1 MDLKS
6 QKSNM
11 RLNMILVLMV
21 AFLHAFLPTSVL
33 ASLDTDSDQS
43 FSIEGAPVFVTPGK
57 GEIYAVT
64 DTQFIEMGV
73 IVGQMKYDKPRI
85 SVKAGEPVVIVF
97 KNNDVMMHNIL
108 ILESGTLDEVG
119 MAADKMIADPK
130 AQEKGFIPELDAVLH
145 ASPLVNPGK
154 TYKLIF
160 TAPNKKGE
168 YPYVCTFPGHWRLMQ
183 GVMKVE

>member
-1 MDLKS
+1 
-6 QKSNM
+6 
-11 RLNMILVLMV
+11 MV
-21 AFLHAFLPTSVL
+21 VYLHAFNPTKVL
-33 ASLDTDSDQS
+33 ASLDVATDSWFPVMADLV
-43 FSIEGAPVFVTPGK
+43 IGDTENGGAGVV
-57 GEIYAVT
+57 A
-64 DTQFIEMGV
+64 DTQFIELGV
-73 IVGQMKYDKPRI
+73 IVGQMKYDKPQI
-85 SVKAGEPVVIVF
+85 KVKAGQPVVIVF

-119 MAADKMIADPK
+119 MAADKMITDPK

-154 TYKLIF
+154 SYKMIF
-160 TAPNKKGE
+160 TAPKKKGE